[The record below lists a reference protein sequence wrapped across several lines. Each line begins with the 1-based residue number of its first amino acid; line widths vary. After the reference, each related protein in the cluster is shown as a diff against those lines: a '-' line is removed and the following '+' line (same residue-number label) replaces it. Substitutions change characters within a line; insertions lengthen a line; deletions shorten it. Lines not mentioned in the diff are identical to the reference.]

1 MQSISKCNRPSA
13 WTCKI
18 TLRSIKI
25 LFDDLNDLIKGIV
38 HRVRSTR
45 CRGLMLQKLHVC
57 IVRLTPCTMGAV
69 LGSSEHMV
77 LSMPVVKGRKGINKP
92 ICKKNVQQAY
102 SFTNVSHLLSSITKK
117 NCNKHI
123 YSPMCSTRF
132 HSVSKFHVSF
142 LDITVTK
149 KELSIIFFWL
159 LDLNETL
166 LHF

>member
-117 NCNKHI
+117 KKLQQAHLFTNV
-123 YSPMCSTRF
+123 F
-132 HSVSKFHVSF
+132 HSVPLGLKISCFFFRYHRNKKRTFNHF
-142 LDITVTK
+142 LLTFR
-149 KELSIIFFWL
+149 S
-159 LDLNETL
+159 
-166 LHF
+166 